1 MSNFDL
7 QMADV
12 FEKLADYLEASEIAK
27 EAEVTAV
34 RTKMASQVAQRL
46 SEVTGEEL
54 DIDAVEKIA
63 LADPSV
69 MAILEKISGGN
80 APDSLGGPESKQT
93 VKTAG
98 VGAMGPGEASLMEFC
113 TS

>member
-12 FEKLADYLEASEIAK
+12 FEKLADYLEASENAK
-27 EAEVTAV
+27 EADVIAI

-46 SEVTGEEL
+46 SEATGEEL
-54 DIDAVEKIA
+54 DAEAVEKLA

-69 MAILEKISGGN
+69 MQILEKITGGN
-80 APDSLGGPESKQT
+80 APDSLGGPEGKST
-93 VKTAG
+93 VKTASA
-98 VGAMGPGEASLMEFC
+98 GAMGPGEAALIEFC
-113 TS
+113 T